1 MYTVKF
7 EELNLSDEIL
17 KAVAEMGYEEATP
30 IQSQA
35 IPLLL
40 DGKDIIGQAQTGTGK
55 TASFGIP
62 IIEKVTSEKV
72 IQALILC
79 PTRELSIQV
88 AEELSELL
96 KYKKGIHE
104 LPIYGGQPIERQ
116 IKALKN
122 GTVQIVIATPGRLKD
137 HIMRKTIKLDKVD
150 IVVLDEADEM
160 LDMGFRD
167 DIEFILKT
175 VRESRQTVLFSAT
188 MPKSILELS
197 KKYLKKP
204 EMVKVVP
211 KELTVP
217 KINQYYLEMKPN
229 MKLEVLTRLIDIHD
243 PELSIVFCN
252 TKRGVDKLVS
262 ALQARGYFAEGLHG
276 DLRQQVR
283 DKVMGKFRSGDI
295 EILVATD
302 VAARGID
309 VDEVDAVFNYDLPQD
324 IEYYIHRI
332 GRTARAGR
340 SGQAFTF
347 VTGKDIF
354 KIRDIEKYTKK
365 KIIREKVP
373 TVKDVEMIRTNEIV
387 DEVKGIIDEG
397 TDFPKYREILDKLL
411 RDDYTSAEIATGLL
425 KILIEGESNRKEDTG
440 KESNGDKSKAAKGGM
455 VRLFVNLGKK
465 QNIQPKDLVGAF
477 SGEAGMPGKA
487 IGAIDIFDKFSFVEI
502 EAQYVDKALLAMNK
516 ARMKGKNIF
525 VEPANERN

>member
-1 MYTVKF
+1 MHTVKF
-7 EELNLSDEIL
+7 EELNLSEDIL
-17 KAVAEMGYEEATP
+17 KAIKDMGYEEATP

-40 DGKDIIGQAQTGTGK
+40 EGKDVIGQAQTGTGK

-62 IIEKVTSEKV
+62 IIENITGNRT

-96 KYKKGIHE
+96 KHKKGIHE

-122 GTVQIVIATPGRLKD
+122 GSVQIIIATPGRLKD
-137 HIMRKTIKLDKVD
+137 HIMRKTIKLDTVST
-150 IVVLDEADEM
+150 VVLDEADEM

-167 DIEFILKT
+167 DIEFILKS
-175 VRESRQTVLFSAT
+175 VPKERQTVLFSAT
-188 MPKSILELS
+188 MPKPILELS
-197 KKYLKKP
+197 KKYLQKP
-204 EMVKVVP
+204 EMVKVVH

-217 KINQYYLEMKPN
+217 NINQYYLEVKPN

-262 ALQARGYFAEGLHG
+262 HLQARGYFAEGLHG

-283 DKVMGKFRSGDI
+283 DKVMGKFRAGDI
-295 EILVATD
+295 DILVATD

-347 VTGKDIF
+347 ATGKDIF

-365 KIIREKVP
+365 KIVREKIP
-373 TVKDVEMIRTNEIV
+373 SVKDVEMIRTNEIIS
-387 DEVKGIIDEG
+387 EIKEIIDDG
-397 TDFPKYREILDKLL
+397 KDFPKYREILDKLL
-411 RDDYTSAEIATGLL
+411 REDYTTAEIATGLL
-425 KILIEGESNRKEDTG
+425 KILIEGDSNKE
-440 KESNGDKSKAAKGGM
+440 EEKAKPEQKNQSGM

-465 QNIQPKDLVGAF
+465 QKIQPKDLVGAF
-477 SGEAGMPGKA
+477 SGEVGMPGKA
-487 IGAIDIFDKFSFVEI
+487 VGAIDIFDKFSFVEI
-502 EAQYVDKALLAMNK
+502 EAQYVDKALMAMNK

-525 VEPANERN
+525 VEPANARQ